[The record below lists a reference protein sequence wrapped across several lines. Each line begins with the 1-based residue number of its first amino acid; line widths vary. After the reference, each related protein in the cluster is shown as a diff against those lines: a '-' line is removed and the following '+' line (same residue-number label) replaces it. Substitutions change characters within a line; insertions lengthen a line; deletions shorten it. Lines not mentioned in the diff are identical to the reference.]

1 MAAGRKHQGDTERR
15 LLGRRIRRRRLFMK
29 KTQAALA
36 KALGVTYQ
44 QLQKYENGLNR
55 IPDARLDEIARLLG
69 VSPGYFS
76 GDGALVIARTADA
89 LEAFIES
96 PEGVDLNR
104 AMAALA
110 PPARDRLILAV
121 LAYCDGHAGLQTPE
135 IEPLA
140 AWLRKISDARGAA
153 EIAADA
159 ESAIGAMKV
168 ELAKL
173 LGKTLRTRK
182 MTQLFA
188 AQILRTDQ
196 ARISTL
202 SRGDIKGVS
211 LEKLL
216 RFLLLLGW
224 DIHLGLG
231 NRPVNQQGKV
241 EITRPN
247 S

>member
-1 MAAGRKHQGDTERR
+1 MAAGRKHQSDAKRS

-121 LAYCDGHAGLQTPE
+121 LAYCDGHAGGPE
-135 IEPLA
+135 IGPLA

-159 ESAIGAMKV
+159 ESAIGATKV

-202 SRGDIKGVS
+202 SRGDVKGVS